1 MEISPTRTPSSL
13 TVDGIVKEALPGLKF
28 RIEVPGFTHS
38 VIGHIAG
45 RMKINRIRVLAG
57 DRVTLELAPDRKL
70 GRIVRRL

>member
-1 MEISPTRTPSSL
+1 MTSPLS
-13 TVDGIVKEALPGLKF
+13 VEGIVKEALPGLKF
-28 RIEVPGFTHS
+28 RIEVAGLSHP

-57 DRVTLELAPDRKL
+57 DRVTVELAPDRKL